1 MVSHVAWAL
10 AGAALLARPGAG
22 LLTGSGIITYHDY
35 QALPLSA
42 VANNPP
48 SCGMPYA
55 QLDLTRIT
63 AVQALDNKVD
73 CGQCVKVCNAKDDAK
88 FVYVLAVD
96 LGGRG
101 LDLSKPSFGRLFPL
115 DDGIGPAT
123 WAPVDNSHCA
133 GIWSNGAA
141 APPPPPPPPP
151 QVPAPPPQAPPP
163 VQAPLQPQ
171 APPPQALPP
180 SPPQTSTPPQAPAA
194 PSAPQPASM
203 PPATPDSSTKADS
216 PTTTDSQ
223 NNAAYPALSSRN
235 LPGDSSS
242 SAPASFGNRI
252 SLNANDRHGDES
264 DDGDDTS
271 GASGLVASVAAAL
284 AAAIAV
290 LI

>member
-1 MVSHVAWAL
+1 
-10 AGAALLARPGAG
+10 
-22 LLTGSGIITYHDY
+22 
-35 QALPLSA
+35 
-42 VANNPP
+42 
-48 SCGMPYA
+48 MPYA

-133 GIWSNGAA
+133 GIWT
-141 APPPPPPPPP
+141 
-151 QVPAPPPQAPPP
+151 
-163 VQAPLQPQ
+163 
-171 APPPQALPP
+171 LPP

-216 PTTTDSQ
+216 PTTTDGQ

-235 LPGDSSS
+235 LPADSSS

-284 AAAIAV
+284 AAAVAV

>member
-35 QALPLSA
+35 QALPLSS

-123 WAPVDNSHCA
+123 WAP
-133 GIWSNGAA
+133 
-141 APPPPPPPPP
+141 
-151 QVPAPPPQAPPP
+151 
-163 VQAPLQPQ
+163 
-171 APPPQALPP
+171 
-180 SPPQTSTPPQAPAA
+180 
-194 PSAPQPASM
+194 PASM

-216 PTTTDSQ
+216 PTTADSQ
-223 NNAAYPALSSRN
+223 NHAAYPALSSRN
-235 LPGDSSS
+235 LPADSSS